1 MAKFNKTFSP
11 EIVKHMNYVSDLEN
25 NVSTLECVLRRAKI
39 DYAIAENKE
48 RVFESKKDKL
58 QDTLKLLLY
67 NVAKQNSL
75 QTTNNSCPV
84 SIHTYI
90 DFLENKIKILKQEI
104 QQVECD
110 ISTSEQNIEESVAAL
125 KDLLAK
131 IENCLA

>member
-1 MAKFNKTFSP
+1 MAKFNKKFSP

-25 NVSTLECVLRRAKI
+25 NVSTLESVLRRAKI

-48 RVFESKKDKL
+48 RVFELKKDKL

-67 NVAKQNSL
+67 NVAKQ
-75 QTTNNSCPV
+75 TTNNSCPD

-90 DFLENKIKILKQEI
+90 DFLEKKIKILKQEI

-110 ISTSEQNIEESVAAL
+110 IITSEQNTEESVGAL

-131 IENCLA
+131 IENCFA

>member
-11 EIVKHMNYVSDLEN
+11 EIVKHMNHVCDLEN
-25 NVSTLECVLRRAKI
+25 NVSTLESVLRRAKI

-48 RVFESKKDKL
+48 RVYELKKDKL

-67 NVAKQNSL
+67 NVAKQNLL

-110 ISTSEQNIEESVAAL
+110 IITSEQNTEESVAAL

-131 IENCLA
+131 IENYFA

>member
-1 MAKFNKTFSP
+1 MAKFNKKFSP
-11 EIVKHMNYVSDLEN
+11 EIVKHMNHVCDLEN
-25 NVSTLECVLRRAKI
+25 NVFTLESVLRRAKI

-67 NVAKQNSL
+67 NVAKQNLL
-75 QTTNNSCPV
+75 QTTNNSVTNSCPV

-110 ISTSEQNIEESVAAL
+110 IITSEGR
-125 KDLLAK
+125 
-131 IENCLA
+131 